1 MKNLLK
7 LLCFGLMLSFVY
19 EPASAQKDLKNK
31 DLKAIKKANQE
42 AKRRRKEGWDVAPGS
57 IPMEKIFERAW
68 ELELEQNDYGDPKYL
83 MATGSAVAGT
93 KAAADQAALTAAR
106 NELAAALSARVSEL
120 IETKRANDQIDQAT
134 ANTLD
139 KTVSNSK
146 TLIQAELSQV
156 KTAYKIYKKVKD
168 KSNQRENIAVE
179 TKIFY
184 NQDEAMRLA
193 QKVIRKELEKESDE
207 LGEQLD
213 DILGIG
219 KKKEKTETKKSDK
232 ETEEVKDDN

>member
-7 LLCFGLMLSFVY
+7 LCLFGLLFSYLY
-19 EPASAQKDLKNK
+19 EPAVAQKDIKNK
-31 DLKAIKKANQE
+31 DLKAIKAARQE
-42 AKRRRKEGWDVAPGS
+42 AKKRRKEGWDVAPGG
-57 IPMEKIFERAW
+57 IPLEKVFEQAW
-68 ELELEQNDYGDPKYL
+68 AYELETNENGEPKYI

-93 KAAADQAALTAAR
+93 TPAGDQAALTAAR

-120 IETKRANDQIDQAT
+120 IETKRANDQIDQTT

-146 TLIQAELSQV
+146 TLIQAELNRV
-156 KTAYKIYKKVKD
+156 KTAYKIYRKVKD
-168 KSNQRENIAVE
+168 KVNQKENIAVE

-184 NQDEAMRLA
+184 NQAEAMRIA
-193 QKVIRKELEKESDE
+193 QTVIRKELEKESDE

-219 KKKEKTETKKSDK
+219 KDKDKKKKNKKEEK
-232 ETEEVKDDN
+232 EEEEDN